1 MNRVRDPH
9 RDNDPRDTPMTSL
22 RFVLAAVALGFGAL
36 SGCARTT
43 VELPL
48 ETNYAADDIGAE
60 AAFWDNLPYRTA
72 VTNDEA
78 LHGLLLTVDGVDPT
92 GGYSARVAEGVKRG
106 WLPKGFSEPANL
118 AMQRGRLAVA
128 LCVWAKINGGVT
140 MRIVGPIPRYAVR
153 ELVYLNILPYSS
165 TENMSF
171 SGLEFTAALSKT
183 QDYIDAEAA
192 KSAPKAPPAAPATKA
207 DEPSVPSEPSVPARP
222 VDSKPQ

>member
-1 MNRVRDPH
+1 MN
-9 RDNDPRDTPMTSL
+9 SL
-22 RFVLAAVALGFGAL
+22 RTLLAAVVLGFVAL

-60 AAFWDNLPYRTA
+60 AAYWDNLPYRTA

-78 LHGLLLTVDGVDPT
+78 LHGLLLTADGADTT
-92 GGYSARVAEGVKRG
+92 GGYQARVAEGIKRG

-128 LCVWAKINGGVT
+128 LCVWAKIRGGVT
-140 MRIVGPIPRYAVR
+140 MSIVGPIPRYAVR
-153 ELVYLNILPYSS
+153 ELVYMGIFPYSS
-165 TENMSF
+165 TENMTF

-183 QDYIDAEAA
+183 QDYLDAEAA
-192 KSAPKAPPAAPATKA
+192 KSAPKPAAPAAPAKPA
-207 DEPSVPSEPSVPARP
+207 DEPSVPTEPNVPARP
-222 VDSKPQ
+222 PESRTN